1 MQRPRVIRCTRFCG
15 FSVLVAVLAL
25 GATPGAALAQGGL
38 DVIVQHAE
46 TGSGLARAQ
55 VSLPGLGY
63 GGITDFEGHFHIA
76 NLPPGPVEVEVRL
89 LGYSI
94 ERREATIV
102 DGEVV
107 QLDVPLVQTVISVAG
122 LVAVGSRSR
131 PRTATE
137 SMVPIDAIS
146 PSELLD
152 QSDTDIGDLLR
163 TTIPSYNINPQAT
176 GDAAKIIRPA
186 NLRGLAPDHTLV
198 LVNGKRRHRAAAI
211 LWIGNGVADGAQGP
225 DLSSIPA
232 IALRQVEVL
241 RDGASAQY
249 GSDAIAGVMNFHL
262 KDARSGGALQVRGGG
277 FGDGG
282 GEGYTVSGNAGLPLG
297 AAGFANLSAEY
308 GRSDATS
315 RSVQR
320 GDAALLVAA
329 GNTHVGDPA
338 QIWGAPKIEDDLK
351 LWGNFGYFLGSSTK
365 VYAHTNYASQ
375 RVTGGFFFRN
385 PNTRRGVF
393 SVDGGETL
401 LIGDLLD
408 AQDGILDGSAGCPE
422 VRVTDGLPDQAA
434 LGHVLSDPNCFTF
447 QERFPGGFTPQ
458 FGADV
463 TDVSLVAGVEGQAGR
478 LHWDVSGNYGANEVD
493 FFIFNTVNASLGP
506 ATPVEF
512 DPGLYQQVDIDLHVD
527 AAYTLSDMIDVAAG
541 VEWRDEH
548 FTIGLGQ
555 DESWTLGPLAPQ
567 GFSAGSN
574 GFPGFSPIAAGDWH
588 RTNTAL
594 YADAELH
601 DYRNDRWTLGGALRF
616 EDFEDFGSTLN
627 GKLAGR
633 YGLSGAL
640 ALRGS
645 VSTGFRAPTP
655 GQQNAFNVSTLF
667 DRELGDLVNSGTIPS
682 TSRVA
687 ELKGGVPLDAEKSR
701 NFAVGAVLDGGDFL
715 LTADYFRVVV
725 SDRIALTQRFTL
737 TPDEQTRLV
746 EEGIVSARNLQEFRF
761 FTNDFSTRTQG
772 IDIVATYAPPALG
785 GGTSISFAVNHTNTR
800 VTQFDPDKVDDT
812 RIRQLEEALPATR
825 WILTGKHRLGRL
837 GLLGRVSSYDGWFD
851 ARDDRSY
858 PGEYLLDLEASWSIG
873 ESLTFSAGGQN
884 VLNTYPQENP
894 GATFSGNRY
903 GPGSPFG
910 SNGGFYYAR
919 LGYRWN

>member
-1 MQRPRVIRCTRFCG
+1 MRRIF
-15 FSVLVAVLAL
+15 LVAALAIL
-25 GATPGAALAQGGL
+25 PAPAETLAQGGL
-38 DVIVQHAE
+38 DVIVRNAE
-46 TGSGLARAQ
+46 TGAGLPRAQ
-55 VSLPGLGY
+55 ITLPGLGY
-63 GGITDFEGHFHIA
+63 GGITDVEGHFHIA
-76 NLPPGPVEVEVRL
+76 ELPPGPVAVEVRL

-94 ERREATIV
+94 ERREATV
-102 DGEVV
+102 LEDSVV
-107 QLDVPLVQTVISVAG
+107 VLDIPLTQTVISVAG

-137 SMVPIDAIS
+137 SMVPIDAIA
-146 PSELLD
+146 PSELVD
-152 QSDTDIGDLLR
+152 QGDTDIGDLLR

-262 KDARSGGALQVRGGG
+262 KDARSGGALEVKAGG

-282 GEGYTVSGNAGLPLG
+282 GEGYTVSGNTGLPLG
-297 AAGFANLSAEY
+297 ATGFANLSAEY
-308 GRSDATS
+308 GRSNSTS

-320 GDAALLVAA
+320 ADAALLVSR
-329 GNTHVGDPA
+329 GNTHVRDPA
-338 QIWGAPKIEDDLK
+338 QIWGAPEIEDDLK
-351 LWGNFGYFLGSSTK
+351 LWGNFGYFLGSATK
-365 VYAHTNYASQ
+365 AYAHANHASQ

-385 PNTRRGVF
+385 PNTRSGVF
-393 SVDGGETL
+393 SLDAGETL
-401 LIGDLLD
+401 LVGDLLD
-408 AQDGILDGSAGCPE
+408 AQDGVLDGSAGCPV
-422 VRVTDGLPDQAA
+422 VRVDNGLPDQAA
-434 LGHVLSDPNCFTF
+434 LNQVLSDPNCFTF

-463 TDVSLVAGVEGQAGR
+463 TDASLVAGVEGQAGR
-478 LHWDVSGNYGANEVD
+478 LHWDVSANWGRNEVD

-512 DPGLYQQVDIDLHVD
+512 DPGLYRQVDVDLHVD
-527 AAYTLSDMIDVAAG
+527 AAYTVSDLLDLAGG
-541 VEWRDEH
+541 VEWRNEH
-548 FTIGLGQ
+548 FTIGLG
-555 DESWTLGPLAPQ
+555 DEASWRLGPLAPQ

-574 GFPGFSPIAAGDWH
+574 GFPGFSPIAAGDWN
-588 RTNTAL
+588 RTNTAF

-616 EDFEDFGSTLN
+616 ENFEDFGSTLN

-633 YGLSGAL
+633 YGLTGGL

-645 VSTGFRAPTP
+645 LSTGFRAPTP
-655 GQQNAFNVSTLF
+655 GQQNAFNVSTIF

-687 ELKGGVPLDAEKSR
+687 ELRGGVPLDAEKSR
-701 NFAVGAVLDGGDFL
+701 NFAGGAVLERGDFL
-715 LTADYFRVVV
+715 LTADYFRVAL
-725 SDRIALTQRFTL
+725 SDRLALTQRFSL

-746 EEGIVSARNLQEFRF
+746 QEGIVSARNLQEFRF

-772 IDIVATYAPPALG
+772 IDVVATWAPASAE
-785 GGTSISFAVNHTNTR
+785 GGTSISFAFNRTNTK
-800 VTQFDPDKVDDT
+800 VTKFDPEKVDAT

-825 WILTGKHRLGRL
+825 WILTGKHAFGRM
-837 GLLGRVSSYDGWFD
+837 GLLARLSWFGGWFD
-851 ARDDRSY
+851 ARDDYAY
-858 PGEYLLDLEASWSIG
+858 PGAYLADIEATWSIG
-873 ESLTFSAGGQN
+873 ESMTLAVGGQN
-884 VLNTYPQENP
+884 ALNTYPEENP

-919 LGYRWN
+919 LAYRWSR

>member
-1 MQRPRVIRCTRFCG
+1 MRRRRRRRRIF
-15 FSVLVAVLAL
+15 FVAVLAL
-25 GATPGAALAQGGL
+25 PMAPAGVLAQEGGL
-38 DVIVQHAE
+38 DVIVLNAE
-46 TGSGLARAQ
+46 TGAGLPRAQ
-55 VSLPGLGY
+55 ITLPGLGY
-63 GGITDFEGHFHIA
+63 GGVTDMEGHFH
-76 NLPPGPVEVEVRL
+76 LPGLAPGPVRVEVRL
-89 LGYSI
+89 LGYAI
-94 ERREATIV
+94 EFREATVV
-102 DGEVV
+102 DDSVV
-107 QLDVPLVQTVISVAG
+107 VLEVPLTQTVISVAG
-122 LVAVGSRSR
+122 LVAIGSRSR
-131 PRTATE
+131 PRTVTE
-137 SMVPIDAIS
+137 SMVPIDAIA
-146 PSELLD
+146 PSELMD
-152 QSDTDIGDLLR
+152 QGDTDIGDLLR
-163 TTIPSYNINPQAT
+163 TTVPSYNINPQAT

-262 KDARSGGALQVRGGG
+262 KDARSGGALEMRAGG

-282 GEGYTVSGNAGLPLG
+282 GEGYTISGNTGLPLG
-297 AAGFANLSAEY
+297 ATGFANLSAEY
-308 GRSDATS
+308 GRSNSTS

-320 GDAALLVAA
+320 SDAALLVAR
-329 GNTHVGDPA
+329 GNTHVRDPA
-338 QIWGAPKIEDDLK
+338 QIWGAPEIEDDLK
-351 LWGNFGYFLGSSTK
+351 LWGNFGYFLGSATK
-365 VYAHTNYASQ
+365 AYAHANYASQ
-375 RVTGGFFFRN
+375 HVTGGFFFRN
-385 PNTRRGVF
+385 PNTRSGVF
-393 SVDGGETL
+393 SLDGGETL

-408 AQDGILDGSAGCPE
+408 AEDGVLDGSAGCPV

-434 LGHVLSDPNCFTF
+434 LNHVLSDPNCFTF

-463 TDVSLVAGVEGQAGR
+463 RDASLVAGVEGQAGR
-478 LHWDVSGNYGANEVD
+478 LHWDVSANWGRNEVD
-493 FFIFNTVNASLGP
+493 FFIFNTVNASLGS
-506 ATPVEF
+506 ATPAEF
-512 DPGLYQQVDIDLHVD
+512 DPGLYRQVDVDLHVD
-527 AAYTLSDMIDVAAG
+527 AAYTVSDLLDVAG
-541 VEWRDEH
+541 GIEWRDEH
-548 FTIGLGQ
+548 FTIGLG
-555 DESWTLGPLAPQ
+555 DEASWRLGPLAPQ

-588 RTNTAL
+588 RTNTAV

-616 EDFEDFGSTLN
+616 ENFEDFGSTLN

-633 YGLSGAL
+633 YGLTGDL

-645 VSTGFRAPTP
+645 LSTGFRAPTP

-682 TSRVA
+682 TSEVA
-687 ELKGGVPLDAEKSR
+687 ALRGGVPLDAEKSR
-701 NFAVGAVLDGGDFL
+701 NFAAGAVLDLGSFL
-715 LTADYFRVVV
+715 LTTDYFRVAL
-725 SDRIALTQRFTL
+725 SDRLALTQRFTL

-772 IDIVATYAPPALG
+772 IDVVATWAPPSAG
-785 GGTSISFAVNHTNTR
+785 DGTSISFAFNHTNTK
-800 VTQFDPDKVDDT
+800 VTKFDPEKVDAT

-825 WILTGKHRLGRL
+825 WILTGKRAFGPL
-837 GLLGRVSSYDGWFD
+837 GLLARLSSYDGWFD

-858 PGEYLLDLEASWSIG
+858 PGVYLVDLEATWSIG
-873 ESLTFSAGGQN
+873 ESMTLAVGGQN
-884 VLNTYPQENP
+884 ALNTYPQENP